1 LKTVALSLTD
11 GAGNTTRQ
19 RGEFVI
25 TQTGV
30 EGSLVYALSA
40 PARELIAAQGQ
51 AVLQLDLLPDR
62 DAAFVQAEVARPRG
76 SRSLSTHLKS
86 RLGIDGVKAGLLN
99 ELLSRE
105 QFNDPLQLATAIK
118 SLPLTLAATRPLDEA
133 ISSAGGVRFEGLD
146 AGLMLKAAPGVF
158 CAGEMLDWEAPTGGY
173 LITAACASGRAAGRA
188 ALVYQSAATPVAH
201 CAAS

>member
-1 LKTVALSLTD
+1 VALSVAD
-11 GAGNTTRQ
+11 VAGHALRQ
-19 RGEFVI
+19 RGEFVV
-25 TQTGV
+25 TRTGV

-40 PARELIAAQGQ
+40 PARELIAAQGS
-51 AVLQLDLLPDR
+51 ALLHLDLLPDR

-86 RLGIDGVKAGLLN
+86 RLGIDGVKAGLLH

-105 QFNDPLQLATAIK
+105 QFNDPAQLAAAIK
-118 SLPLTLAATRPLDEA
+118 ALPLTLAATRPLDEA
-133 ISSAGGVRFEGLD
+133 ISSAGGVRFEALD
-146 AGLMLKAAPGVF
+146 EGLMLKAVPGLF

-173 LITAACASGRAAGRA
+173 LITACCASGRAAGHA
-188 ALVYQSAATPVAH
+188 ALMYQSAATPVAH